1 MAHPTDDELIEHFC
15 GDADPAGAVR
25 VDAHLLECGECRRAW
40 DGLAAALTI
49 VNDAVPE
56 PPAGFERVMWARVQT
71 AIAADRRQTWTWRQW
86 VPAGALAAA
95 VLMGVALVNRD
106 GVAPSPDALATQ
118 ATAADPTTAPSAADN
133 VRQNERVLYAALD
146 GHFQQTEALLVE
158 LRNAPDR
165 AALGLE
171 RHTADDLIA
180 AGRLYRQTAEYTG
193 HPRLVRMLE
202 DLEPVLVEVAR
213 GAEQLAERDRAWLRS
228 RIDDDNLIFKVRA
241 VSTDVRARVANGDQD

>member
-25 VDAHLLECGECRRAW
+25 IDAHLLDCGECRRAW

-71 AIAADRRQTWTWRQW
+71 AIAADRRSTWTWRQW

-95 VLMGVALVNRD
+95 VLMGVALVKSS
-106 GVAPSPDALATQ
+106 GVAPSADDVTAQ
-118 ATAADPTTAPSAADN
+118 ATAADATTADMTADS
-133 VRQNERVLYAALD
+133 VRQNERVLYTALD
-146 GHFQQTEALLVE
+146 GHFQQAEALLVE

-165 AALGLE
+165 DGLGFE
-171 RHTADDLIA
+171 QMTADDLVA

-193 HPRLVRMLE
+193 HQRLVRVLE

-213 GAEQLAERDRAWLRS
+213 GADRLDERDRQWLRA
-228 RIDDDNLIFKVRA
+228 RIDDDNLLFKVRA
-241 VSTDVRARVANGDQD
+241 VSNDVRGRIAN

>member
-25 VDAHLLECGECRRAW
+25 IDAHLLECRECRRAW

-71 AIAADRRQTWTWRQW
+71 AIAADRRSTWAWRQW

-95 VLMGVALVNRD
+95 VLMGVALVNRS
-106 GVAPSPDALATQ
+106 GGSPSPETTPVAV
-118 ATAADPTTAPSAADN
+118 TAADTTAAN

-165 AALGLE
+165 DALGLE
-171 RHTADDLIA
+171 RVTADDLIA

-193 HPRLVRMLE
+193 HPGLVRMLE

-213 GAEQLAERDRAWLRS
+213 GADRLAERDRAWLRA

-241 VSTDVRARVANGDQD
+241 VSTDVRARVGHGDQD